1 MPPYP
6 ESIQQWAALVHE
18 HFPCLSRP
26 QAFVLA
32 LWSYAAQALHCCGQS
47 QVAFFL
53 ARLLAQPEPRLRQR
67 LREWTWEGAAKSGQH
82 RQAVTVAPC
91 FGYLLSWVVS
101 AWAPGEQRLA
111 LALDA
116 TSLGQRFV
124 VLAVSVLY
132 RGCAIPIAWQVLPAS
147 TAGAWRPYWLSL
159 LSEVRGLVP
168 ADWLVLVLADRGLF
182 AAWLFTAIQ
191 QQGWHPF
198 LRINADGKC
207 RPEGASEFRPL
218 ASLLRPPG
226 QVWRGRVLCFK
237 GAQLPASLL
246 VYADAHY
253 ADPWL
258 ILTDL
263 APEAAEVSWYGLRAW
278 IEASFK
284 DTKRGGWQWQ
294 RTRMTDPERASRL
307 WLVLA
312 LALLYTINVGGQT
325 ESPQPAS
332 MLAELP
338 HQSPPPSTPHRRPQP
353 RRLSLVTQ
361 GHLTFLADLIR
372 HRHLPTLA
380 AYAPNPWP
388 TFKKTYP

>member
-6 ESIQQWAALVHE
+6 ESIQQWAALIYE

-26 QAFVLA
+26 QAFGLA

-67 LREWTWEGAAKSGQH
+67 LREWTWERAAKAGPQ
-82 RQAVTVAPC
+82 RQEVTVAPC
-91 FGYLLSWVVS
+91 FGYLLAWVVS

-116 TSLGQRFV
+116 TTLGDRFV

-147 TAGAWRPYWLSL
+147 TPGAWRPYWLSL
-159 LSEVRGLVP
+159 LSAVHGLVP

-191 QQGWHPF
+191 RHGWHPF
-198 LRINADGKC
+198 LRINADGLC

-218 ASLLRPPG
+218 ASLRCPPG
-226 QVWRGRVLCFK
+226 QVWRGRVVCFK

-246 VYADAHY
+246 VYVDEHY

-263 APEAAEVSWYGLRAW
+263 DPQAAQVSWYGLRAW

-294 RTRMTDPERASRL
+294 RTRMTDPGRASRL

-312 LALLYTINVGGQT
+312 LALLYAVNLGSQA

-338 HQSPPPSTPHRRPQP
+338 PPTRARRSALPRPQS

-361 GHLTFLADLIR
+361 GRLTFLADLIR
-372 HRHLPTLA
+372 YRHLPALL

-388 TFKKTYP
+388 TTQKTYP

>member
-1 MPPYP
+1 MSPYP
-6 ESIQQWAALVHE
+6 ESIQQWAGLVHE

-32 LWSYAAQALHCCGQS
+32 LWSYAAQVLQCCGQS

-53 ARLLAQPEPRLRQR
+53 AQVLAQPEPRLRQR
-67 LREWTWEGAAKSGQH
+67 LREWTWDREAKAGQQ
-82 RQAVTVAPC
+82 RQEVTVAPC
-91 FGYLLSWVVS
+91 FGYLLAWVVS

-116 TSLGQRFV
+116 TSLGERFV

-132 RGCAIPIAWQVLPAS
+132 RGGAIPIAWQVLPAQ
-147 TAGAWRPYWLSL
+147 TAGAWQPVWLRL
-159 LSEVRGLVP
+159 LRDVHGWVP

-182 AAWLFTAIQ
+182 APWLFRAIQ

-198 LRINADGKC
+198 VRINADGLC
-207 RPEGASEFRPL
+207 RPVDQSAFRPL
-218 ASLLRPPG
+218 ASLRCPPG
-226 QVWRGRVLCFK
+226 HVWRGRVVCFK

-246 VYADAHY
+246 VYADDHY

-263 APEAAEVSWYGLRAW
+263 DPAAAEVSWYALRAW

-312 LALLYTINVGGQT
+312 LALLYTINVGSQA
-325 ESPQPAS
+325 ENSQPAS
-332 MLAELP
+332 MLTELP
-338 HQSPPPSTPHRRPQP
+338 PQISAKRTPPPRPQA

-361 GHLTFLADLIR
+361 GHLTILADLIR
-372 HRHLPTLA
+372 HRYLPALT

-388 TFKKTYP
+388 TFQKTYP

>member
-1 MPPYP
+1 MPPYS
-6 ESIQQWAALVHE
+6 ESIQQWAMLVHE
-18 HFPCLSRP
+18 HFPCLSKP
-26 QAFVLA
+26 QAFGLA
-32 LWSYAAQALHCCGQS
+32 LWSYAAQALQCCGQS

-53 ARLLAQPEPRLRQR
+53 ARLLDQPEPRLRQR
-67 LREWTWEGAAKSGQH
+67 LREWTWERTAKAGAH
-82 RQAVTVAPC
+82 RQEVTVAPC
-91 FGYLLSWVVS
+91 FGWLLAWVVS

-147 TAGAWRPYWLSL
+147 QPGAWQPYWLDL
-159 LSEVRGLVP
+159 LQQVHGLVP

-182 AAWLFTAIQ
+182 AAWLFKAIQ
-191 QQGWHPF
+191 RHGWHPF

-207 RPEGASEFRPL
+207 RPEGASEFCPL
-218 ASLLRPPG
+218 TSWRLPAG
-226 QVWRGRVLCFK
+226 QVWRGRVVCFK
-237 GAQLPASLL
+237 GTQLPATLL
-246 VYADAHY
+246 VYADDHH

-263 APEAAEVSWYGLRAW
+263 APDAAEISWYGLRAW

-312 LALLYTINVGGQT
+312 LALLYTVNVGSQ
-325 ESPQPAS
+325 SDSAQSAS
-332 MLAELP
+332 MLADLP
-338 HQSPPPSTPHRRPQP
+338 LQTPPGRRPPPRPQP

-361 GHLTFLADLIR
+361 GHLTILADLIR
-372 HRHLPTLA
+372 HRFLPALTR
-380 AYAPNPWP
+380 YAPNPWP
-388 TFKKTYP
+388 SLKKTYP